1 MIDTSKIAVLF
12 DFDGV
17 VMDTESQYSVFWH
30 KMGVDYL
37 GIFDL
42 EDRVKGQT
50 LKYIYDMFFAGM
62 TSQQDEIT
70 KALNRFEQE
79 MDYEYVPGVE
89 AFIADLRR
97 HGVKM
102 AVVTSSNDQ
111 KMAAVYRKHPEV
123 KSMFDRILTA
133 DMFAHSKPAPDCFLL
148 GMEVFGTT
156 PATTY
161 VFEDSFNGL
170 KAGMASGATVIGLAT
185 TNTREEIAGLCHYV
199 IDDFSGMTYEK
210 LVENYTFVPR
220 N

>member
-37 GIFDL
+37 GISDL
-42 EDRVKGQT
+42 ENRVKGQT

-97 HGVKM
+97 NGVKI

>member
-37 GIFDL
+37 GISDL

-50 LKYIYDMFFAGM
+50 LKYIYDMFFAGK
-62 TSQQDEIT
+62 TSEQDEIT

-111 KMAAVYRKHPEV
+111 KMAAVYRKRPEV

-133 DMFAHSKPAPDCFLL
+133 DMFAHSKPDPDCFLL

-185 TNTREEIAGLCHYV
+185 TNTHEEIAGLCHYV
-199 IDDFSGMTYEK
+199 IDNFSGMTYEK
-210 LVENYTFVPR
+210 LVENYTFVPH